1 MPGIWSGRGRP
12 RLRERCSGRRR
23 LNVSALHVRQWTRP
37 EPRARAAQGSPPSA
51 PLPARRP
58 CSGPAPPCTS
68 ASWAALDR
76 GTREE
81 RRAEPPGLGFPGWTA
96 WDIYFLKQALSQL
109 LCLLP
114 WPWGHP
120 PMAVS
125 PGLPLP
131 MQSLTT
137 TAEGLSVSV
146 FGTFTF
152 PTFKFQSHCESIDW
166 RRISALDVDRV
177 AREVD
182 VAILQELLNGVTFCN
197 LDREV
202 CIRCGQPVDP
212 ALLKVLRLT
221 QLIIEYLLHC
231 QDCLSASVIH
241 LEARLQA
248 SLEQQDRGQQELA
261 RQADELKG
269 VRQESHQRRKL
280 IGTLQQLLLQTGA
293 YSYHPCHLCDKTFT
307 NAAYLQGHIQ
317 RRHAGTAEG
326 DTAEKQKNEEK
337 QPVEELEELRAKLKW
352 TQGELEAR
360 RDAERQRQLQ
370 EAESTRQREIQAEKL
385 FDEWKEKEL
394 VNLYGEIDKLKKFLW
409 DELKSVVN
417 QTSMLEEKLQVL
429 QSHSVRESNLGSL
442 QDEESEEQLRQ
453 PQALQALKE
462 KMEVQE
468 AEWKKK
474 MKDLQRKHTAQN
486 RELQEQN
493 KRLQE
498 QRKAAAQPQHHIN
511 ALRAQLQEQA
521 QLIATQED
529 MIQTLSLRKVE
540 GIHEGPK
547 AVATEEDS
555 SDQELED
562 SRDGLQNV
570 LAAVRQNPTLLKQFR
585 PVLEDALEEKLES
598 LGIKRGTKGI
608 PTQVLRQ
615 LEPILR
621 AQREKARW
629 FPKFRSLR
637 EKLIKEVT
645 SRMKERVRNGA
656 LASQPGGKTPVKS
669 QRNRMVTKESQ
680 PQTRT
685 LHVAAPSKL
694 AEPPT
699 MAVQGWSSCGPGP
712 APVPIPTPCPRA
724 HGPSGTSASPGPG
737 LSTPPFSSEEDAEGD
752 SGRRASLP
760 PPRVPSK
767 MEPQPE
773 DNGDWSDTETSEGSV
788 QPPGEG
794 SGTLVQSMVRNL
806 EKQLKAPV
814 KKPAGGVS
822 LFLMPNAG
830 PPRAAMPGRKPQLSD
845 DESDLEISS
854 LEDLPQDLDQIGK
867 PRPLSLSKFPEKF
880 GTSPR
885 GPGHPRVLGW

>member
-1 MPGIWSGRGRP
+1 M
-12 RLRERCSGRRR
+12 
-23 LNVSALHVRQWTRP
+23 
-37 EPRARAAQGSPPSA
+37 
-51 PLPARRP
+51 
-58 CSGPAPPCTS
+58 
-68 ASWAALDR
+68 
-76 GTREE
+76 
-81 RRAEPPGLGFPGWTA
+81 
-96 WDIYFLKQALSQL
+96 ALSQL

-120 PMAVS
+120 APVVS
-125 PGLPLP
+125 PGLPPP
-131 MQSLTT
+131 MQSFMT
-137 TAEGLSVSV
+137 TAKGLSGSV

-152 PTFKFQSHCESIDW
+152 PTFKFQPHCESIDW

-202 CIRCGQPVDP
+202 CSHCGQPVDP

-231 QDCLSASVIH
+231 QDFLSASVVQ

-248 SLEQQDRGQQELA
+248 SLEQQERGQQELA

-280 IGTLQQLLLQTGA
+280 IGTLQQLLLHTGA
-293 YSYHPCHLCDKTFT
+293 YSYHPCHLCDKTFM
-307 NAAYLQGHIQ
+307 NAAYLRGHIQ

-326 DTAEKQKNEEK
+326 DKAEKQKNELK
-337 QPVEELEELRAKLKW
+337 QPLEELEELQAKLKW
-352 TQGELEAR
+352 TQGELEALM
-360 RDAERQRQLQ
+360 DAERQRQLQ
-370 EAESTRQREIQAEKL
+370 EAESTHQIEIQAEKL
-385 FDEWKEKEL
+385 FNEWKEKEL

-409 DELKSVVN
+409 DELKSVAK
-417 QTSMLEEKLQVL
+417 QTSMLEEKLQAL

-453 PQALQALKE
+453 AQVLQALME

-468 AEWKKK
+468 AEWKRK
-474 MKDLQRKHTAQN
+474 MQDLQRKHAAQS
-486 RELQEQN
+486 REFQEQN
-493 KRLQE
+493 KRLQEQNRILQE
-498 QRKAAAQPQHHIN
+498 QRKAAAQPQQQIN
-511 ALRAQLQEQA
+511 ALHAQLQEQA
-521 QLIATQED
+521 QLIASQED

-562 SRDGLQNV
+562 SRDGQQKV

-637 EKLIKEVT
+637 EKLIREVT

-669 QRNRMVTKESQ
+669 QRNRMVTKEPQ

-685 LHVAAPSKL
+685 LHVAVPSKL
-694 AEPPT
+694 SEPPT
-699 MAVQGWSSCGPGP
+699 MAGQSHSSRGPGP
-712 APVPIPTPCPRA
+712 ALVPIPTPRSRA
-724 HGPSGTSASPGPG
+724 HGPSGTSASSGPG
-737 LSTPPFSSEEDAEGD
+737 LSTPPFSSEEDTEGD
-752 SGRRASLP
+752 SGRQASLP
-760 PPRVPSK
+760 PPQVPSK
-767 MEPQPE
+767 MGPQPE
-773 DNGDWSDTETSEGSV
+773 DNGDWSDTETSEGRV

-794 SGTLVQSMVRNL
+794 SGGLASSGTLVQSMVRNL
-806 EKQLKAPV
+806 EKQLEAPV

-822 LFLMPNAG
+822 LHLMPNAG
-830 PPRAAMPGRKPQLSD
+830 PPRDTVPGRKPQLLD

-854 LEDLPQDLDQIGK
+854 LEDLPQDLGWIGK
-867 PRPLSLSKFPEKF
+867 PRPLSRSKLPEKF
-880 GTSPR
+880 GTTPR
-885 GPGHPRVLGW
+885 GPGNPRVLGW